1 MNGLTKGDRNELKR
15 LDKAIEDLFIV
26 YDTLLDERNSFDISI
41 KTLRKQREILQSEIN
56 KVFNDLSSCQDKFRS
71 IEKAAAI

>member
-26 YDTLLDERNSFDISI
+26 YDTLLV
-41 KTLRKQREILQSEIN
+41 KEIALIFQ
-56 KVFNDLSSCQDKFRS
+56 
-71 IEKAAAI
+71 